1 MCAVCVRIGE
11 ALTTLL
17 AQRRLKQVNLAE
29 VAEEAEISQ
38 EQLSRHVHTR
48 EDALLCAYAAGAER
62 ILDCAGGAFEGA
74 PTWHA
79 GVRHMVEEILRDLRR
94 RPGLDRVYY
103 EEAPKSAD
111 FRMWEERDRV
121 RRCFVEL
128 MLSHH
133 EPDDLPELRFEML
146 AGALFNVIREQ
157 VLVGAHR
164 DDPEAAAAG
173 ICEVVPVFEPDPVA
187 A

>member
-1 MCAVCVRIGE
+1 MCVRIGE
-11 ALTTLL
+11 ALTSLL
-17 AQRRLKQVNLAE
+17 AQRRLKQVSLAE

-38 EQLSRHVHTR
+38 EDLALHARTR
-48 EDALLCAYAAGAER
+48 EDALLCAYAAGAQRLLRSAET
-62 ILDCAGGAFEGA
+62 AFDAA

-79 GVRHMVEEILRDLRR
+79 GVRDMVEEILRDLRR

-103 EEAPKSAD
+103 EEAPSSAD

-121 RRCFVEL
+121 RRSFVAL

-133 EPDDLPELRFEML
+133 DPDDLPELRFEML

-157 VLVGAHR
+157 VLIGAHR
-164 DDPEAAAAG
+164 EDPEAAAAG